1 MGETVAFLRSSGKIP
16 SRKDLLKSF
25 VNVGQITSAESLT
38 SLALILSGPVDFES
52 FKLQSNFKVSFSLT
66 SSKVKALCA

>member
-1 MGETVAFLRSSGKIP
+1 MSPSLYMGETVAFLRSSGKIRC
-16 SRKDLLKSF
+16 RKDLLKSF

-52 FKLQSNFKVSFSLT
+52 FKLQATLRCHFH
-66 SSKVKALCA
+66 